1 MASKY
6 YALYGGG
13 YFKCGGNGP
22 EYKHSAEDVLKMFS
36 GSSTTMSG
44 SGNNVYINTSPKNHK
59 NISDADVFLYE
70 VPEGASNAKVHYIKS
85 CCSSKMK
92 CKYNS
97 NVKTSKLFNN
107 NANIWYALFYVG
119 DDSNSANTFTVGC
132 DYNDF
137 SGKTGY
143 TNNEYRMPSNIN
155 EYFNS
160 DSSLTSLTAYYSFRQ
175 DAFPTLSANTT
186 TEAMF
191 SGCTALT
198 KCEVPGEMQIIG
210 KNMFKGCTALTSYT
224 ENPDFITK
232 LDASAFTMCTKME
245 NLLIPAYASISDST
259 FKGCTSGKNLVWDG
273 IGSSSDTKC
282 NMTEIPQYAFSECTA
297 LTNTQ
302 FNSGSSITT
311 ATTSYTNNIVMA
323 RGITGI
329 STSAFEGCR
338 SIKKLTL
345 NDVTSIG
352 QNAFSG
358 CTGLT
363 TIDYKPSTL
372 IYASGG
378 SFANCTSLTSLTFS
392 GNGSDDGKTYW
403 NVAEGAFDGCTRLS
417 SITFD
422 YNVKD
427 TSNVIIKSDYSNP
440 SNMTNVYIG
449 WKDLPLIVVT
459 GLTTTFYKTVSQN
472 YTVNFYILKGN
483 EMYDTT
489 RTLLQAYNDTYNP
502 TGTNFNFFNWN

>member
-1 MASKY
+1 MASNY

-13 YFKCGGNGP
+13 YFKCGSNGP

-44 SGNNVYINTSPKNHK
+44 SGNNVYINTSPQSHK

-70 VPEGASNAKVHYIKS
+70 VPEGAGNAKVHYIKS

-97 NVKTSKLFNN
+97 NIRTSKLFNN
-107 NANIWYALFYVG
+107 NANIWYALFYT
-119 DDSNSANTFTVGC
+119 DDKSDNTFTVGC

-137 SGKTGY
+137 SGKNGY
-143 TNNEYRMPSNIN
+143 THNEYRMPSNIN
-155 EYFNS
+155 EYFNTS
-160 DSSLTSLTAYYSFRQ
+160 SSLSSLTAYYSFRQ

-186 TEAMF
+186 TAAMF

-232 LDASAFTMCTKME
+232 LDESAFE
-245 NLLIPAYASISDST
+245 NSGLIQILIPKYADISNNT
-259 FKGCTSGKNLVWDG
+259 FKGCTQATMIVWDG
-273 IGSSSDTKC
+273 VTSSSDTKC
-282 NMTEIPQYAFSECTA
+282 NMTEIPQGAFSGCTS
-297 LTNTQ
+297 LKDTK
-302 FNSGSSITT
+302 FNSAS
-311 ATTSYTNNIVMA
+311 TTSYTNNIVMA
-323 RGITGI
+323 SGITGI

-363 TIDYKPSTL
+363 TIDYKPSTS

-378 SFANCTSLTSLTFS
+378 SFANCTSLTSFTFY
-392 GNGSDDGKTYW
+392 GNGNCYW
-403 NVAEGAFDGCTRLS
+403 TVAEGAFNGCTNIS
-417 SITFD
+417 QINFWVGVT
-422 YNVKD
+422 D
-427 TSNVIIKSDYSNP
+427 TSNVHLKGLNAA
-440 SNMTNVYIG
+440 NNG
-449 WKDLPLIVVT
+449 LIVV
-459 GLTTTFYKTVSQN
+459 L
-472 YTVNFYILKGN
+472 
-483 EMYDTT
+483 
-489 RTLLQAYNDTYNP
+489 NDNSP
-502 TGTNFNFFNWN
+502 TGIIMTLRDTFTTQTNTIFKVLPIKQQDYINEYQSAGWTFEPFN